1 MKRRSSVGSNDIS
14 KYYSIDEEGYCK
26 ASYSSKNLMLT
37 REDRSFFKKNKHGAS
52 SFLFNSS
59 LDELG
64 EQTKGKNQK
73 KKKKELDK
81 ENDAPVKA
89 SREEKDY
96 ESKPRQSKHWE
107 EEAEKERKEGLPIKL
122 PDGSLKKVRR
132 EKAIPEDDTTEHA
145 PLSRKALKKARRAHE
160 QAKKQGEGE
169 PEKEDGEG
177 EEKQEEEEENVEEPE
192 VPKTQDEKKLIIAEC
207 GSAIMKDPEANISQL
222 SSLHSFCSDP
232 DLVVAKLAILSE
244 TAVFSDI
251 IPGYRIRL
259 PTQKEK
265 EMKVSKEVAKQRK
278 YEAAIL
284 KGYQKFLQF
293 LEGYGR
299 KVENKAKDLAQSG
312 DDAAVRGSMLYIV
325 VMSMASLLKKL
336 PHFNF
341 AKNIMQSLIRR
352 LESPVDLIADAAL
365 SALKELVDQS
375 ILNDTVAEC
384 VHMIAN
390 VVKER
395 GGKVRPQVLSVFLK
409 LRISSEMLEGGK
421 KKSKQKQDEEEEDLE
436 NSLAEGHATVAKEE
450 VKRVATGILESVL
463 NTYFRV
469 LKMQPIQP
477 QLLPPV
483 MEGLSRFAHLINI
496 DFFSDLLQAIKAL
509 MIAEDD
515 AGSEEEKGARL
526 SVESSLHSVICVFK
540 CLHNQGEVWDLDLQD
555 FYDVLFRS
563 IPRIASSPSELG
575 NVSLLLEALRMTLFD
590 LRQLSTDRVAGFVKR
605 LLDLSLH
612 VPPQHAMAILSL
624 VRQLFTRYP
633 KARRL
638 LDTEHACV
646 GIYNPEVGNAEL
658 SNALASTAWE
668 MNLLACSYHPHQQTA
683 ATEVAGMT
691 QENTLDEDRYRAL
704 ITSKPFESLLKQY
717 DSTKARRRIQP
728 SYQATFSASLDG
740 TLREEEQELLL
751 QALKARNGNDHCVAQ
766 KNLENL
772 NNSMCAQ
779 DVMSFFNK
787 TAGVQAVKQVK
798 RQKLS
803 SQKTN
808 AVIGKAAI
816 KNKTTRKKISRK

>member
-1 MKRRSSVGSNDIS
+1 MIWSWSRKRRSRDTGRLTKDGLQELA
-14 KYYSIDEEGYCK
+14 EEQAKG
-26 ASYSSKNLMLT
+26 
-37 REDRSFFKKNKHGAS
+37 KKNK
-52 SFLFNSS
+52 
-59 LDELG
+59 
-64 EQTKGKNQK
+64 KR
-73 KKKKELDK
+73 KELDK
-81 ENDAPVKA
+81 ENDANTRLN
-89 SREEKDY
+89 REPDGQEKDY

-122 PDGSLKKVRR
+122 PDGSIKKVKR
-132 EKAIPEDDTTEHA
+132 EKAIPEEDGTEQA
-145 PLSRKALKKARRAHE
+145 PLSRKALKKARKANELAR
-160 QAKKQGEGE
+160 KQGEVE
-169 PEKEDGEG
+169 PVKENESEKVEEGKEED
-177 EEKQEEEEENVEEPE
+177 VAEEPE
-192 VPKTQDEKKLIIAEC
+192 APRTQDEKKLVIAEC
-207 GSAIMKDPEANISQL
+207 GSAIMKDPEGNISQM
-222 SSLHSFCSDP
+222 STLHSFCTDP

-284 KGYQKFLQF
+284 SGYQKFLQF

-299 KVENKAKDLAQSG
+299 KVENKAKDLAQGG
-312 DDAAVRGSMLYIV
+312 DEAAVRGSMLYIV
-325 VMSMASLLKKL
+325 VRSMASLLKKL

-352 LESPVDLIADAAL
+352 LDSPVDLIADAAL
-365 SALKELVDQS
+365 TALKELVDQS

-395 GGKVRPQVLSVFLK
+395 GGKVRPQILSIFLK

-421 KKSKQKQDEEEEDLE
+421 GRSKQKQDEEEQDLE

-450 VKRVATGILESVL
+450 MKRVATGILESVL

-469 LKMQPIQP
+469 LKMQPVQP

-509 MIAEDD
+509 MISEDD
-515 AGSEEEKGARL
+515 VGGEEKGTRL
-526 SVESSLHSVICVFK
+526 SVESSLHSVICVFR

-575 NVSLLLEALRMTLFD
+575 NISLLLDALRMTLFE

-605 LLDLSLH
+605 LLSLALH
-612 VPPQHAMAILSL
+612 VPPQYAMAILSL

-633 KARRL
+633 KVREGLGKAGGERARRL

-646 GIYNPEVGNAEL
+646 GIYNPGGLEQGRLAGEVEEGE
-658 SNALASTAWE
+658 
-668 MNLLACSYHPHQQTA
+668 
-683 ATEVAGMT
+683 G
-691 QENTLDEDRYRAL
+691 
-704 ITSKPFESLLKQY
+704 
-717 DSTKARRRIQP
+717 
-728 SYQATFSASLDG
+728 
-740 TLREEEQELLL
+740 REEGKKEVVTVLVVRVRRGRGGILCAVL
-751 QALKARNGNDHCVAQ
+751 TLALFRGWQRRTVQ
-766 KNLENL
+766 R
-772 NNSMCAQ
+772 
-779 DVMSFFNK
+779 
-787 TAGVQAVKQVK
+787 AG
-798 RQKLS
+798 
-803 SQKTN
+803 
-808 AVIGKAAI
+808 
-816 KNKTTRKKISRK
+816 